1 MIDQWREM
9 GESLSRHGLRTVLT
23 LLSVAWG
30 TFVLVVLLGAGVGL
44 QNNVKW
50 QFRDDANCSAR
61 DLVRQVLGRRVQ
73 VVPDDLDGEPCVN
86 TSCGYVLPLGTRA
99 AHLTIAQDV
108 HPEGDV
114 NGVTHIPM
122 RMVLSV
128 HFVTKVTDSAEP

>member
-1 MIDQWREM
+1 MTGYQRAK
-9 GESLSRHGLRTVLT
+9 GLVPAAPYR
-23 LLSVAWG
+23 AA
-30 TFVLVVLLGAGVGL
+30 VVRWLDTSSPLG
-44 QNNVKW
+44 W
-50 QFRDDANCSAR
+50 QS
-61 DLVRQVLGRRVQ
+61 
-73 VVPDDLDGEPCVN
+73 PDDLDGEPCVV
-86 TSCGYVLPLGTRA
+86 TSCGYVLPLGTRT